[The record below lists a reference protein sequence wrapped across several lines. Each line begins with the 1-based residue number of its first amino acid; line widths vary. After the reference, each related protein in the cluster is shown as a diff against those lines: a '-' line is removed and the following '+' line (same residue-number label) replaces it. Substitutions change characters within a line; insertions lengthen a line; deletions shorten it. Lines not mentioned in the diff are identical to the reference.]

1 MWTYT
6 TSTDKEELLDSAI
19 RSVENCLQRITP
31 NRPILHVAQAF
42 KDNIHK
48 ARIADTTERK
58 LHFARLAMPT
68 WSPASHSTGVGIGNL
83 AQNRRRSVLEDRVE
97 VLRSILDNWH
107 VHTPWTM
114 RDGILSFNSHT
125 RHTRPHQP
133 PGPQLSHMLL
143 QLKQL
148 SS

>member
-1 MWTYT
+1 M
-6 TSTDKEELLDSAI
+6 
-19 RSVENCLQRITP
+19 
-31 NRPILHVAQAF
+31 
-42 KDNIHK
+42 
-48 ARIADTTERK
+48 
-58 LHFARLAMPT
+58 
-68 WSPASHSTGVGIGNL
+68 
-83 AQNRRRSVLEDRVE
+83 LEDRVE
-97 VLRSILDNWH
+97 VLRIILDNWH
-107 VHTPWTM
+107 IHTPWTM